1 MLDIFHRKLC
11 FITTRLLMKSSGC
24 LLDYDEKTALKK
36 PVSSVTGFSSRKKV
50 SIVCALQ
57 HNPDLCIF
65 DEPTS
70 GLDPLIQKEFFEIL
84 KERNKQGCT
93 IFLSSHILSEVQK
106 YCTRAAVIRE
116 GRLAACG
123 DIAQLA
129 GAKAKRITLA
139 ADDLAP
145 ICQFLTCLQ
154 RHPTDTIDSCIRDLQ
169 IANETVSFLFQGNIK
184 SLVDRL
190 SEVSYTDITI
200 IEPELSEIFMHYYE

>member
-36 PVSSVTGFSSRKKV
+36 PVSSVDRLQLDARQKTDSLSLGSRKKV

-84 KERNKQGCT
+84 KERNKQDAQSSFPL
-93 IFLSSHILSEVQK
+93 IFFQRFRSTAPAPRSSGKGVLPHAEILRSWPEQKQSESLWPLMILH
-106 YCTRAAVIRE
+106 R
-116 GRLAACG
+116 
-123 DIAQLA
+123 
-129 GAKAKRITLA
+129 
-139 ADDLAP
+139 
-145 ICQFLTCLQ
+145 
-154 RHPTDTIDSCIRDLQ
+154 S
-169 IANETVSFLFQGNIK
+169 VSFSRVYNVIPPILLIHASGIYRLRMKLCLFFFRGI
-184 SLVDRL
+184 
-190 SEVSYTDITI
+190 
-200 IEPELSEIFMHYYE
+200 